1 MEDEQKRRYW
11 RINIKYLI
19 ILLSFW
25 FLVSLG
31 CSVLWVDYLDQFYLG
46 PFKFGFWMAQ
56 QGSIYAFV
64 LIIFIYV
71 FLMNRLDKKFE
82 KGEL

>member
-11 RINIKYLI
+11 RTNIKYLI
-19 ILLSFW
+19 VLLSFW

-31 CSVLWVDYLDQFYLG
+31 CSVLWVDILDQYYIG
-46 PFKFGFWMAQ
+46 PFKLGFWMAQ
-56 QGSIYAFV
+56 QGSIFSFV
-64 LIIFIYV
+64 VIIFIYV
-71 FLMNRLDKKFE
+71 FLMNRLDQKFE